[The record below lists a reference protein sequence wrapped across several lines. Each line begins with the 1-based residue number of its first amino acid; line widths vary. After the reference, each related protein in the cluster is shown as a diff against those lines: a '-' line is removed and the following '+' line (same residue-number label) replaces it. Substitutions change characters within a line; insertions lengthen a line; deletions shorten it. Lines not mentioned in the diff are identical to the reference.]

1 MKKAIVFA
9 ILASAVWGCVFAQRG
24 RVYTSLEEITDYDS
38 VYALTLKHKGLK
50 EFPKVILQMR
60 NLERLDLSWNK
71 MHSLPKEIG
80 TLTNLTYLNLNH
92 NRLDSIPKEIADL
105 RNVSVLVLSRNRIL
119 ELPAEMGEMS
129 NLRELL
135 MLSNGIKK
143 LPDSFRNLDTT
154 LEIIDLRA
162 NPLTYDDQ
170 LDIKDLIPTPK
181 KKMTRVC
188 NCQ

>member
-1 MKKAIVFA
+1 MKRAIVFV
-9 ILASAVWGCVFAQRG
+9 ILATTVWGCVFAQRG

-92 NRLDSIPKEIADL
+92 NRLDSIPQEIANL

>member
-1 MKKAIVFA
+1 MKKAIVFV
-9 ILASAVWGCVFAQRG
+9 ILATAVLSCVYAQRG
-24 RVYTSLEEITDYDS
+24 RVYTSLEEITNYDS

-50 EFPKVILQMR
+50 EFPKVILQMHK
-60 NLERLDLSWNK
+60 LERLDLSWNK

-80 TLTNLTYLNLNH
+80 TLTSLTYLNLNH
-92 NRLDSIPKEIADL
+92 NRLDSIPKEIANL
-105 RNVSVLVLSRNRIL
+105 RNISVLVLSRNRIL

>member
-1 MKKAIVFA
+1 MKKAVLFA
-9 ILASAVWGCVFAQRG
+9 ILSAAVLSSVFAQRG
-24 RVYTSLEEITDYDS
+24 RIYTSFEEISDYDS
-38 VYALTLKHKGLK
+38 VFALTLKHKGLK
-50 EFPKVILQMR
+50 EFPEAILQMH

-80 TLTNLTYLNLNH
+80 TLTNLIYLNLNH
-92 NRLDSIPKEIADL
+92 NRLDSITKEIANL
-105 RNVSVLVLSRNRIL
+105 RNVSVLILSRNRIL
-119 ELPAEMGEMS
+119 ELPDEMGEMS

-143 LPDSFRNLDTT
+143 LPDSFRHLDTT
-154 LEIIDLRA
+154 LIDLRA

-170 LDIKDLIPTPK
+170 LDIKDLLPTPK